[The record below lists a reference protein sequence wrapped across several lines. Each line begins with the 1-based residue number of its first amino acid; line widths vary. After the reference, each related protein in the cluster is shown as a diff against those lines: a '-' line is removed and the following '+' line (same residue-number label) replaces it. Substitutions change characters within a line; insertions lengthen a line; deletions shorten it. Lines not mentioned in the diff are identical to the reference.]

1 MDRQACASRLPGT
14 WLALQ
19 ETTCWDRCVQREP
32 SCLAMLRKQM
42 PPPAHASLHPPVP
55 TAPALLGANTS
66 GCGVLMPTEQDTHTH
81 TYTHAHTW
89 KPDTLILPENVPGQ
103 SVRLSSPEVPGY
115 RHGWGR
121 SLLQINI
128 NSPQNAGEGK
138 VRLVLAKASRE
149 CRVVLPSQK
158 SYQVLNYPE
167 LQKEIPKSSD
177 PICLYFFYLS

>member
-19 ETTCWDRCVQREP
+19 ETTCWDRRVQREP

-55 TAPALLGANTS
+55 SAPTLLGANTS
-66 GCGVLMPTEQDTHTH
+66 GCRVPMPTEQDTHT
-81 TYTHAHTW
+81 YTHAHTHGNHTPSSCL
-89 KPDTLILPENVPGQ
+89 KMSLA

-115 RHGWGR
+115 RHGWGW

-128 NSPQNAGEGK
+128 NSP
-138 VRLVLAKASRE
+138 RMLVKGR
-149 CRVVLPSQK
+149 
-158 SYQVLNYPE
+158 
-167 LQKEIPKSSD
+167 
-177 PICLYFFYLS
+177 